1 MKIRPDLDDKTRI
14 ILLKGLVG
22 VGMAGTFANLFF
34 LWKMEKLVEQV
45 SKERNHFAKQLKI
58 AAKIINRFSD
68 MTDDEIN
75 TKIYDE
81 FAFEWITLGI
91 EDDSPD
97 EGKKKK

>member
-34 LWKMEKLVEQV
+34 LWKMEKLVEKTA
-45 SKERNHFAKQLKI
+45 KEATHFARQLKI
-58 AAKIINRFSD
+58 AAKIIKRFSD

-81 FAFEWITLGI
+81 FAFEWVTLGLE
-91 EDDSPD
+91 EDPPKG
-97 EGKKKK
+97 EKEK